1 MTNVGKRG
9 FDLAVVVV
17 VVAEEDDIDS
27 AVIGSTAGT
36 ILDRAIDG
44 QFAMAG
50 WTEVDSFSSSINSAS
65 AMSSIFRCSSSA
77 NSSSYLTRTLIVSTS
92 SMDSSRRRD
101 SCCASTCA
109 RSSLRAR
116 HASSTASRAVRVS
129 CSILLQAARALLLL
143 GRSIIYGNNRPNR
156 TKKIKICPSGGRIG
170 LYFPAYEPLRG
181 GFKPTIQVSPNVT
194 TIPIG
199 GWRTL

>member
-92 SMDSSRRRD
+92 SMDSSRSICRL
-101 SCCASTCA
+101 
-109 RSSLRAR
+109 LRLL
-116 HASSTASRAVRVS
+116 VRFAYS
-129 CSILLQAARALLLL
+129 
-143 GRSIIYGNNRPNR
+143 
-156 TKKIKICPSGGRIG
+156 SGGILG
-170 LYFPAYEPLRG
+170 SAHISMIL
-181 GFKPTIQVSPNVT
+181 
-194 TIPIG
+194 
-199 GWRTL
+199 